1 MPPAVPASSPTAS
14 APLREAASSPSPP
27 APLPVGEGVAAG
39 AQPVDPRVGARSH
52 AGGGVRVFSLLP
64 RRLADAGVPLE
75 YRRVTIAGVSAPL
88 RPTAEALLRNLPEW
102 VREGRQVILLGGIGV
117 GKSCLLGLL
126 AQAACRADLSVRY
139 ATVPQVCTWLH
150 SDSDSEFQ
158 AACRARLLLLDDWGA
173 EYATEFHRARL
184 AELVDAR
191 WSGNRA
197 TAVTSNLTEARLRAE
212 YADLAR
218 VWDRLFD
225 ARRTTVLTLGGQSRR
240 ARA

>member
-1 MPPAVPASSPTAS
+1 MPPAAPASSPTAS
-14 APLREAASSPSPP
+14 AALREAD
-27 APLPVGEGVAAG
+27 APNKLGRPNSFGGECGM
-39 AQPVDPRVGARSH
+39 PRLM
-52 AGGGVRVFSLLP
+52 SLLP
-64 RRLADAGVPLE
+64 RRLADAGVPAE
-75 YRRVTIAGVSAPL
+75 YRRATLAGVNAPL
-88 RPTAEALLRNLPEW
+88 RPTVETLLRNLPEW
-102 VREGRQVILLGGIGV
+102 VREGRQLVLLGGIGV
-117 GKSCLLGLL
+117 GKSCLLGLF

-150 SDSDSEFQ
+150 ADSDSEFQ

-197 TAVTSNLTEARLRAE
+197 TAVTSNLTEARLRSE